1 MSYNRATGEAAY
13 MLTQITISQFTVVDT
28 LDVEFG
34 SGMTV
39 LTGETGAGKSIILD
53 ALGLCLGDRADT
65 GMIRP
70 GAERAELTAIFDLS
84 AIPAARSWLA
94 ERDLESGD
102 DDRECLLRRTLNR
115 EGRSR
120 AYINGR
126 PSTLEDC
133 ARLGELLIDIHGQ
146 HAHQS
151 LLRRAFQRD
160 LLDQFAGAADYR
172 ARVAELAEEWRDT
185 KERLQALERA
195 QHERADREELLRYQV
210 GELEELALRSG
221 ETAELEYEQ
230 RRLSNADTIQR
241 EVAEAI
247 TASEHA
253 ERGARDALRALDPAM
268 HATKAVGSI
277 RDLLDSSAI
286 QLAEARSELEHY
298 LADCD
303 SDPARLSEVE
313 DRLDTIY
320 TLARKHRVDA
330 DALPEHHE
338 ALVGELAELDS
349 SDERLAGLR
358 EALADLEAR
367 YGEAAAELSA
377 ARRTGAQQLEKAVA
391 RLLGKLSMG
400 NCRFRIALAPR
411 PSEQPHPLGVEDI
424 ELQISTQPGAAPQP
438 LTRVASGGELSR
450 ISLAIQVAA
459 AAKTHVPCMVF
470 DEVDVGIGGAVAEVV
485 GRLLADMARKSQ
497 VLCVT
502 HLPQVAAQGD
512 RHLRIVK
519 KGRGKDLASY
529 LSLLGDDE
537 RVEEIARMLGGV
549 KITDST
555 RAHAR
560 EMLAMA
566 G

>member
-1 MSYNRATGEAAY
+1 

-34 SGMTV
+34 RGMTV

-70 GAERAELTAIFDLS
+70 GADRAELTANFDLS
-84 AIPAARSWLA
+84 GIPAARAWLA
-94 ERDLESGD
+94 ERDLDSSD
-102 DDRECLLRRTLNR
+102 DGRECLLRRTLNR

-126 PSTLEDC
+126 PSTLEDV

-160 LLDQFAGAADYR
+160 LLDQFAGAGALR
-172 ARVAELAEEWRDT
+172 ARAAELAEKWRHT
-185 KERLQALERA
+185 REQLQALEGMQRE
-195 QHERADREELLRYQV
+195 QADREQLLRYQV
-210 GELEELALRSG
+210 GELEALALRSG
-221 ETAELEYEQ
+221 ETTELEDEQ

-241 EVAEAI
+241 DVGEAI
-247 TASEHA
+247 TAAETA
-253 ERGARDALRALDPAM
+253 ERGAREALRALDPGM
-268 HATKAVGSI
+268 HGTDAVASI

-286 QLAEARSELEHY
+286 QLGEVRSELEHY

-303 SDPARLSEVE
+303 SDPARLAEVE
-313 DRLDTIY
+313 ARLDDVY

-330 DALPEHHE
+330 EALPARHE
-338 ALVGELAELDS
+338 VLVSELAELDS

-358 EALADLEAR
+358 AALDDLEAR
-367 YGEAAAELSA
+367 YREAAAELSA
-377 ARRTGAQQLEKAVA
+377 ARRSGAQRLEKAVA
-391 RLLGKLSMG
+391 RLLGKLSMS
-400 NCRFRIALAPR
+400 NCRFRIALPPR
-411 PSEQPHPLGVEDI
+411 PSQQPHPLGAEDI
-424 ELQISTQPGAAPQP
+424 ELQISTQPGADAQS
-438 LTRVASGGELSR
+438 LTRIASGGELSR

-459 AAKTHVPCMVF
+459 AAQTHVPCMVF

-485 GRLLADMARKSQ
+485 GRLLADMAGKSQ

-519 KGRGKDLASY
+519 KGRGKALASDLA
-529 LSLLGDDE
+529 LLRDDE